1 MTIKR
6 MRTKRIA
13 AAISGNS
20 LCRKIGWGR
29 TKLANVESGYLSET
43 ALNQLIQERIE
54 TLAVLQT
61 AAPLKLES
69 RD

>member
-29 TKLANVESGYLSET
+29 TKLANVESGYLSATAEELQQLET
-43 ALNQLIQERIE
+43 ALNQLSKNELRH
-54 TLAVLQT
+54 
-61 AAPLKLES
+61 
-69 RD
+69 